1 MRCRLSMCEAA
12 ALSTPPP
19 EEPPQQEHAPSGL
32 IRRFPAH
39 EHLDQAFA
47 TMGSIMK
54 GKGGKP
60 KAFKEYSAGP
70 ESKPLSSRMLV
81 TSMLVL
87 VFCLLLNQIGLFVPV
102 VIMARNCILSKQPA
116 AIRPKYP
123 VCSEQMLS
131 DEMTIV
137 VTVKDACSQVNA
149 AGLTPRLRAAG
160 ALSAA
165 QSWR

>member
-1 MRCRLSMCEAA
+1 MCAAA

-87 VFCLLLNQIGLFVPV
+87 VFCLLMPTKNV
-102 VIMARNCILSKQPA
+102 SKAQNSNGY
-116 AIRPKYP
+116 KN
-123 VCSEQMLS
+123 M
-131 DEMTIV
+131 
-137 VTVKDACSQVNA
+137 VKN
-149 AGLTPRLRAAG
+149 PE
-160 ALSAA
+160 
-165 QSWR
+165 